1 MLNKK
6 ICIGFNDL
14 KSQDLDKKLFD
25 KIFKISLENNV
36 NTFDI
41 ADNYYSGKLLDF
53 FGNFIKKNQREKLC
67 IINKF
72 PLLRSKKELEA
83 NLDRSLKL
91 LNTEYIDVYMPH
103 WPSFYFDAEKLADFA
118 IKQIKKGKIKK
129 FGLSNFNLN
138 LIKKFDKF
146 YRNEISIQTEININ
160 NYSHTK
166 KLIDYCKI
174 KNFDI
179 FAYSINNNFPKNNV
193 KLNEF
198 KKKFKISNY
207 ETSLIWFKQFKHV
220 IPIIRSFKKKNILK
234 NFNIINKQMKFK
246 NISSINLKN
255 FREIKISEVKKI
267 SSEGR
272 KVYNSLEEALKNK
285 LNLYPGPKLISQEI
299 VKLGLAKPFI

>member
-14 KSQDLDKKLFD
+14 KSKDLDKKLFD

-91 LNTEYIDVYMPH
+91 LNTEYIDVLCLVAK
-103 WPSFYFDAEKLADFA
+103 FYFDAETCDFA

-129 FGLSNFNLN
+129 FVLSNFNFN

-179 FAYSINNNFPKNNV
+179 FAYSINNNFPKNNF

-207 ETSLIWFKQFKHV
+207 ETSLIWF
-220 IPIIRSFKKKNILK
+220 N
-234 NFNIINKQMKFK
+234 N
-246 NISSINLKN
+246 
-255 FREIKISEVKKI
+255 
-267 SSEGR
+267 
-272 KVYNSLEEALKNK
+272 
-285 LNLYPGPKLISQEI
+285 
-299 VKLGLAKPFI
+299 